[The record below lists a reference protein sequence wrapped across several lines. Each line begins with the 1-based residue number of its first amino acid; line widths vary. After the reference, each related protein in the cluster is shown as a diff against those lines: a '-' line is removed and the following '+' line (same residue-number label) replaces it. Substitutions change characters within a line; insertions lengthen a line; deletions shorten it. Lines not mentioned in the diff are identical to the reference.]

1 MLADCGDFD
10 EVQRVAEHYPD
21 YKKMFDGVG
30 EDGASRTLEDK
41 FFEHEVRVCLP
52 PPHTHHHTAH
62 SLPHRSCCLVISC
75 IMFSCLS
82 LGVG

>member
-52 PPHTHHHTAH
+52 PPTHTP
-62 SLPHRSCCLVISC
+62 PHGS
-75 IMFSCLS
+75 FSSTPELLS
-82 LGVG
+82 RD